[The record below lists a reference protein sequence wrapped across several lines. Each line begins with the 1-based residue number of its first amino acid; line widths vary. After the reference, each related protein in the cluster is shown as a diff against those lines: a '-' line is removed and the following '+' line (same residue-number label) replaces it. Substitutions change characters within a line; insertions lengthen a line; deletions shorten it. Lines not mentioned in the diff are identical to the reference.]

1 MIFIISIKL
10 KNEYSVISLKFHK
23 ALARLGMLDNSSNF
37 NIMNFYAFIIRILT
51 VIAIFF
57 F

>member
-10 KNEYSVISLKFHK
+10 KKLYSVISLKFHIS
-23 ALARLGMLDNSSNF
+23 LASLDIPDNLSV
-37 NIMNFYAFIIRILT
+37 MNFYACIIRILT
-51 VIAIFF
+51 AIAIFF